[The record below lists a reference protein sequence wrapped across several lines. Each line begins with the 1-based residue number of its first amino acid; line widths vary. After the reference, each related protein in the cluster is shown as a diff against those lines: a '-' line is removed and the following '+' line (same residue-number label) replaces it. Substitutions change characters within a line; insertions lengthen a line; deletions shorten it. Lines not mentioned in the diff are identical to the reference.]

1 MAADGRQRRA
11 EPHYSGSSRIECGW
25 SLWLA
30 YSLANQHLQPS
41 VLAIRQLVMFH
52 ASVAGLVQM
61 CILGRLKELVEVQL
75 APMRQIR
82 QGWLQSLNMKQPPV
96 VAGVVARQEGDSSGP
111 CISSCSPAV
120 LLVTCFAFSLPLCCV
135 SRVFSGHSVLGLQG
149 VVCQGV
155 CTKVHVR
162 VRRLPVAIGF
172 PHLQQRLRP
181 SRAVCWPVQTLRTLR
196 HRSQCSTAAD
206 SRAAWAS
213 AAPMCMTAS

>member
-52 ASVAGLVQM
+52 ASVAGLVQR
-61 CILGRLKELVEVQL
+61 CILGRLKELVQVQL
-75 APMRQIR
+75 APMHQIC

-135 SRVFSGHSVLGLQG
+135 SRCVFRSFCAWSAGGGVSGC
-149 VVCQGV
+149 VCKGACPCQKAACGNRV
-155 CTKVHVR
+155 SAPAAEVAAQPRCLLACSDPSHVE
-162 VRRLPVAIGF
+162 
-172 PHLQQRLRP
+172 
-181 SRAVCWPVQTLRTLR
+181 T
-196 HRSQCSTAAD
+196 
-206 SRAAWAS
+206 
-213 AAPMCMTAS
+213 